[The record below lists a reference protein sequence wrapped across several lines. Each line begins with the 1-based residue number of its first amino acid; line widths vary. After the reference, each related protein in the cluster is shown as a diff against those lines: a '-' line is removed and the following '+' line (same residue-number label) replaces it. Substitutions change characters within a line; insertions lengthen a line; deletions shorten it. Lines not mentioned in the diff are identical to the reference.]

1 MVQKR
6 GRARAK
12 ESNYTVIAEATSE
25 SRAREETNII
35 HEEMMLEAI
44 LEVQRMQAD
53 QKDQYDAIV
62 SNGSIDFT
70 PAFKNCSIPYCAELH

>member
-44 LEVQRMQAD
+44 LEVQRMQTD

-62 SNGSIDFT
+62 SIW
-70 PAFKNCSIPYCAELH
+70 L